1 MIAVVNFAGLMT
13 VNNVKIVEVC
23 GWVNLVACVE
33 SRVVYTDVDNEHMTY
48 L

>member
-1 MIAVVNFAGLMT
+1 MIAVGHFTGLMT

-23 GWVNLVACVE
+23 GWVNLVACVD
-33 SRVVYTDVDNEHMTY
+33 SRVVYTDVENEHVTY